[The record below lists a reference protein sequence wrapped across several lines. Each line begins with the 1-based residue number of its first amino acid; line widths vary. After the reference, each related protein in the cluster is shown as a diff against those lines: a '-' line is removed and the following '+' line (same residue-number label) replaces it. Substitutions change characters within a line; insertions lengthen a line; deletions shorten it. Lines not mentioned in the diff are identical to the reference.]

1 MDETRLDRGNIFH
14 RLPDDRGIEHV
25 DTLVNLDQGRVE
37 RIVSFG
43 QSSPEEGWYD
53 QDHDEWVLVLRGH
66 AKVAI
71 EGTPVP
77 IELKP
82 GDYLKLP
89 AHTRHRVAWTT
100 PSEATVWLAIHY
112 RPMETG
118 QERL

>member
-14 RLPDDRGIEHV
+14 RLPGDREIEHV
-25 DTLVNLDQGRVE
+25 DTLVNLGQGRVE